1 MATPV
6 FASGGA
12 MGRERGASMIE
23 VLVSMVIVAFGLL
36 GLLGLQARALSF
48 QKDSVDGRAAA
59 ELASQM
65 SDRIRANMIGFR
77 DRFYADDMNP
87 PNDMPMAFA
96 ACAIPAQCTPLEIAN
111 RDQARWQQEVRRRL
125 PTSAAYLVTDDANL
139 ATGGA
144 PRFITVTIAWQ
155 EPGQSVA
162 GAIGVVDDV
171 CDDVRASL
179 FAGLP
184 LDYRCYRAS
193 LAP

>member
-1 MATPV
+1 MAKLFLT
-6 FASGGA
+6 SGSSISL
-12 MGRERGASMIE
+12 ERGASMIE

-77 DRFYADDMNP
+77 DRNYSDDMNP
-87 PNDMPMAFA
+87 PNDVPMAFA
-96 ACAIPAQCTPLEIAN
+96 ACANPAQCTPAEIAA

-125 PTSAAYLVTDDANL
+125 PTAAAYLVTDDANPL
-139 ATGGA
+139 GW

-155 EPGQSVA
+155 EPGQSAA
-162 GAIGVVDDV
+162 GGIRVDDTV
-171 CDDVRASL
+171 CNDVRANL

-184 LDYRCYRAS
+184 MDYRCYRAS